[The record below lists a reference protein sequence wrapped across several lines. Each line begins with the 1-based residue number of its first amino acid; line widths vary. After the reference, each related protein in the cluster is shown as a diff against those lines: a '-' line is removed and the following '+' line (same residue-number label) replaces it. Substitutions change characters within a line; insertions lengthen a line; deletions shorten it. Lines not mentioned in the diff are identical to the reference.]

1 MKTQI
6 MLTMLA
12 CPSKPLGGI
21 QMDFGRL
28 VTAMVTPFGED
39 LQINW
44 PQVKV
49 LIDELIEVQKSDS
62 IVICGTTGE
71 SPTLSEEERLQLF
84 EAAVKYANGR
94 CKIIAGTGSYDTAQS
109 IKSTVQAEKLGVD
122 GILLVVPYYSRPSQE
137 GLYQHFKSIAEATV
151 LPVMLYNVPHRTG
164 SFLTAE
170 TTVRLAQISNII
182 ASKEAHAG
190 LDHMSQIISHVSPNF
205 KIYSGDDSL
214 TLPVLAIGGYG
225 IVSVASHIIGVQMKQ
240 MIDYFLKGENGKAA
254 QLHAELLPIFKG
266 LFRVPNPVAV
276 KHALSLRGI
285 NVGGVRL
292 PLLDITEEEGQFVQS
307 LLR

>member
-1 MKTQI
+1 
-6 MLTMLA
+6 
-12 CPSKPLGGI
+12 
-21 QMDFGRL
+21 MDFGRL

-71 SPTLSEEERLQLF
+71 SPTLSEEEKLQLF
-84 EAAVKYANGR
+84 EVAVKHANGR
-94 CKIIAGTGSYDTAQS
+94 CKIIAGTGSYDTAHS

-137 GLYQHFKSIAEATV
+137 GLYQHFKSIAESTT
-151 LPVMLYNVPHRTG
+151 LPIMLYNVPHRTG

-170 TTVRLAQISNII
+170 NTVRLAQIPNIV

-190 LDHMSQIISHVSPNF
+190 LDHMSQILAQVSTDF

-240 MIDYFLKGENGKAA
+240 MIDYFLKGENAKAA
-254 QLHAELLPIFKG
+254 QLHAELFPIFKG

>member
-1 MKTQI
+1 
-6 MLTMLA
+6 
-12 CPSKPLGGI
+12 
-21 QMDFGRL
+21 MDFGRL
-28 VTAMVTPFGED
+28 VTAMVTPFGAD

-71 SPTLSEEERLQLF
+71 SPTLSEEEKLQLF
-84 EAAVKYANGR
+84 EVAVQHANGR
-94 CKIIAGTGSYDTAQS
+94 CKIIAGTGSYDTAHS

-122 GILLVVPYYSRPSQE
+122 GVLLVVPYYSRPSQE
-137 GLYQHFKSIAEATV
+137 GLYEHFKSIAEATA

-170 TTVRLAQISNII
+170 TIMRLAQISNIV
-182 ASKEAHAG
+182 ATKEAHPG
-190 LDHMSQIISHVSPNF
+190 LDHMSQIIAHVSPNF

-240 MIDYFLKGENGKAA
+240 MMNYFLKGENSKAA
-254 QLHAELLPIFKG
+254 QLHAELFPVFKG

-276 KHALSLRGI
+276 KYALSLRGI

>member
-1 MKTQI
+1 
-6 MLTMLA
+6 
-12 CPSKPLGGI
+12 
-21 QMDFGRL
+21 MDFGRL

-49 LIDELIEVQKSDS
+49 LIDELIDVQKSDS

-71 SPTLSEEERLQLF
+71 SPTLSEEEKLRLF
-84 EAAVKYANGR
+84 EVAVKHANGR
-94 CKIIAGTGSYDTAQS
+94 CKIIAGTGSYDTALS
-109 IKSTVQAEKLGVD
+109 IQSTVQAEKIGVD
-122 GILLVVPYYSRPSQE
+122 GVLLVVPYYSRPSQE
-137 GLYQHFKSIAEATV
+137 GLYQHFKSIAEATA

-170 TTVRLAQISNII
+170 TTIRLAGISNII

-190 LDHMSQIISHVSPNF
+190 LDHMSEIISNVSPNF
-205 KIYSGDDSL
+205 KIYSGDDSI

-225 IVSVASHIIGVQMKQ
+225 IVSVASHIIGAQMKQ
-240 MIDYFLKGENGKAA
+240 MIDYFLQGENGKAA
-254 QLHAELLPIFKG
+254 QMHAQLFPIFKG

-307 LLR
+307 LLG

>member
-1 MKTQI
+1 
-6 MLTMLA
+6 
-12 CPSKPLGGI
+12 
-21 QMDFGRL
+21 MDFGRL

-71 SPTLSEEERLQLF
+71 SPTLSEEEKLQLF
-84 EAAVKYANGR
+84 EAAVKHAKGR
-94 CKIIAGTGSYDTAQS
+94 CKIIAGTGSYDTAHS

-122 GILLVVPYYSRPSQE
+122 GVLLVVPYYSRPSQE
-137 GLYQHFKSIAEATV
+137 GLYQHFKSIAEATA
-151 LPVMLYNVPHRTG
+151 LPIMLYNVPHRTG
-164 SFLTAE
+164 VFLTAE
-170 TTVRLAQISNII
+170 TTERLAQIPNII
-182 ASKEAHAG
+182 ATKEAHAG
-190 LDHMSQIISHVSPNF
+190 LDHMSQIISQVSPNF

-225 IVSVASHIIGVQMKQ
+225 IVSVASHIIGFQMKQ
-240 MIDYFLKGENGKAA
+240 MMEYFLKGENGKAA
-254 QLHAELLPIFKG
+254 QMHAELFPVFKG
-266 LFRVPNPVAV
+266 LFCVPNPVAV

-292 PLLDITEEEGQFVQS
+292 PLLDITEEEGRFVQS